1 MILRTWNTFIFPLIF
16 KSSSRQ
22 EETFSVLTFHA
33 IALPSSTLFPLQKPK
48 CGKKGSPFF
57 IQKRGRGTPSF
68 NFLIKKILENFKLSK
83 SVQNQLI
90 DVIHTFLTGS
100 VERKKCTKSSEVT
113 FSWHECLQLHTNL
126 PVSFTASRWTG
137 THNLRAREETS
148 QHLY

>member
-33 IALPSSTLFPLQKPK
+33 ITLPSSTFFPLQKSK
-48 CGKKGSPFF
+48 SGKKGSSFF
-57 IQKRGRGTPSF
+57 MQKRGRGTPSF
-68 NFLIKKILENFKLSK
+68 NFLNKKNTRKFQIK
-83 SVQNQLI
+83 SVQNQFI
-90 DVIHTFLTGS
+90 DVIHTFLTGW
-100 VERKKCTKSSEVT
+100 VECKKCTKSSEVT
-113 FSWHECLQLHTNL
+113 FSWHECLQHL